1 MSTRTCVSAA
11 AVGTT
16 YNGGCSPCVH
26 GHSVMQWLSMEVQS
40 FSGTVAVFGSYRY
53 YGTPTHKA
61 HLHCAVCCSCE
72 QEASNY
78 RRQAD
83 TGTG

>member
-1 MSTRTCVSAA
+1 VSTRTCVSAA

-26 GHSVMQWLSMEVQS
+26 GHSVVQCRGLVWRCNHS
-40 FSGTVAVFGSYRY
+40 VAVYGSYRC